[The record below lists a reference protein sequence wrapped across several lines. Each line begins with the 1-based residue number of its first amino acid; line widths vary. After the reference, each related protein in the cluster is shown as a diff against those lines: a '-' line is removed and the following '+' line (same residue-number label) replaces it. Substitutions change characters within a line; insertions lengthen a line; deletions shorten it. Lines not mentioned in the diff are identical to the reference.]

1 MGRKCGRD
9 ARRPGTENRME
20 IKTSRSKEDTSE
32 RIVPPPDTGRRQRK
46 KATNKLGTGHI
57 AGRRLVAA
65 LKTLGKLGAFLLM
78 VSFMLSVF
86 VYAYTSDK
94 FNLHAIAFYGC
105 KELDPKQL
113 EAIIRQNFPANILRI
128 NLDDLQ
134 TRLEQERWVKNV
146 EIRRVLP
153 SNLVIYIQE
162 RTPSA
167 IIEFRS
173 DLMLADQDGI
183 MLDRYDPK
191 YGKLDVP
198 VFKGVLGEDA
208 ESYRLYQEENSARI
222 RQGLQMLSEIES
234 GSPQGTRKISEVD
247 ISDREN
253 LKILLVNDTAEVYL
267 GEKDYLKRF
276 RKLMDNMKQYQELKN
291 QYTEI
296 EFIDLRFDDNIIY
309 LPRRT
314 RAEHKAKT

>member
-1 MGRKCGRD
+1 
-9 ARRPGTENRME
+9 ME
-20 IKTSRSKEDTSE
+20 IKTGSRSREETG
-32 RIVPPPDTGRRQRK
+32 IVPPPDTGRHKHK

-65 LKTLGKLGAFLLM
+65 LKMIGKLGALFLM
-78 VSFMLSVF
+78 VSFILSVF

-94 FNLHAIAFYGC
+94 FNLHTITLHGC
-105 KELDPKQL
+105 KELDSKQI
-113 EAIIRQNFPANILRI
+113 EAIVRQDSPANILHI
-128 NLDDLQ
+128 NLGGLK
-134 TRLEQERWVKNV
+134 TRLEQVPWVKSV

-153 SNLVIYIQE
+153 SDLIIYIQE
-162 RTPSA
+162 RTPSV

-173 DLMLADQDGI
+173 ELMLADKDGI

-234 GSPQGTRKISEVD
+234 GSPEETRKISEVD

-253 LKILLVNDTAEVYL
+253 LKILLVDDTVEIYL
-267 GEKDYLKRF
+267 GEKDYRKRF
-276 RKLMDNMKQYQELKN
+276 LALMDNMQQYQELKN
-291 QYTEI
+291 KYTEI
-296 EFIDLRFDDNIIY
+296 ESIDLRSGEYIIY
-309 LPRRT
+309 HPKHVS
-314 RAEHKAKT
+314 AEHKSKT

>member
-1 MGRKCGRD
+1 
-9 ARRPGTENRME
+9 ME
-20 IKTSRSKEDTSE
+20 IKTGSKSREE
-32 RIVPPPDTGRRQRK
+32 ARIVPPPDTGRRQHK
-46 KATNKLGTGHI
+46 KATNKLGTSQI

-65 LKTLGKLGAFLLM
+65 LKMLGKLGAFILM

-94 FNLHAIAFYGC
+94 FNLRTITFCGC
-105 KELDPKQL
+105 KELDSKQL
-113 EAIIRQNFPANILRI
+113 ESMVRQNFPANILRI
-128 NLDDLQ
+128 NLGGVKA
-134 TRLEQERWVKNV
+134 RLEQVPWVKSV

-153 SNLVIYIQE
+153 SDLIIYIQE
-162 RTPSA
+162 RIPSV

-173 DLMLADQDGI
+173 ELMLADKDGI

-222 RQGLQMLSEIES
+222 RQGLQMLAEIES
-234 GSPQGTRKISEVD
+234 GSPQETRKISEVD

-253 LKILLVNDTAEVYL
+253 LKILLVDDTAEVYL

-276 RKLMDNMKQYQELKN
+276 RSLMDNMKQYQELKN

-296 EFIDLRFDDNIIY
+296 ESIDLRFDNNIIY
-309 LPRRT
+309 RPRR
-314 RAEHKAKT
+314 ASAGHKSKT